1 MKQKTGR
8 QRWRWLLPA
17 SAFAGAGSSTAVH
30 DLRVGDT
37 RQAIIDL
44 SIILAIFVLVGLVE
58 MLLRGRARLWA
69 RIAEVSFGLGIFLSL
84 PWLAGVAMLWL
95 ALIWL
100 FVTGAMISLAL
111 LQPEVT
117 T

>member
-1 MKQKTGR
+1 MQKTGH
-8 QRWRWLLPA
+8 QRWRWVVPA
-17 SAFAGAGSSTAVH
+17 SGFVGAGSSAVVR

-37 RQAIIDL
+37 RQTIIDV
-44 SIILAIFVLVGLVE
+44 SVILAIFVLIGLVE

-69 RIAEVSFGLGIFLSL
+69 RIAEVSLGLGIFLSL

-100 FVTGAMISLAL
+100 FVTGAMIALAV